1 MLLYY
6 IIAIEQSIFTT
17 FQIYFLFS
25 VVIIWFV
32 YFAERTPGAVWSESA
47 SDREGCAEVRQE
59 LLVLRQREPGQA
71 AQRDLHV
78 RVGAPGRGLHAGHVR
93 PGGSPPGHLRRRI
106 AQLQLLLQAHGAHDR
121 ELSQRRGHGHALCEH
136 EVSAGTFSRTN

>member
-1 MLLYY
+1 MGSNQFTFFVTLY
-6 IIAIEQSIFTT
+6 
-17 FQIYFLFS
+17 
-25 VVIIWFV
+25 VI
-32 YFAERTPGAVWSESA
+32 YFAERTPGAVRAESA
-47 SDREGCAEVRQE
+47 PDREGCAALRQE

-93 PGGSPPGHLRRRI
+93 PGGSPPGHLRRRV

-121 ELSQRRGHGHALCEH
+121 ELPEWRGHGHALRQH
-136 EVSAGTFSRTN
+136 EVMVHLQLSFEFK